1 MSRVDIFAKHVQK
14 ANEWINQIEELTGPK
29 SDKKKSLAALR
40 TVLHQLRDN
49 LPIESA
55 LHLSAQL
62 PLIIKGIFFENWH
75 LSGCHEKKQSFD
87 SFLDEA
93 EEDLNNSEIDIEIWT
108 YAVLEVLSSHISPGE
123 VEKIRNVLPHE
134 IRKLWDG
141 GCAV

>member
-1 MSRVDIFAKHVQK
+1 MSQTGIFTKHVQK

-75 LSGCHEKKQSFD
+75 LSDCQTKDKSID
-87 SFLDEA
+87 IFLDGV
-93 EEDLNNSEIDIEIWT
+93 EEELRNADVDVEIWT
-108 YAVLEVLSSHISPGE
+108 YAVLQVLSSHISPGE
-123 VEKIRNVLPHE
+123 TEKIRNVLPHE
-134 IRKLWDG
+134 IRKLWDE
-141 GCAV
+141 GCAA